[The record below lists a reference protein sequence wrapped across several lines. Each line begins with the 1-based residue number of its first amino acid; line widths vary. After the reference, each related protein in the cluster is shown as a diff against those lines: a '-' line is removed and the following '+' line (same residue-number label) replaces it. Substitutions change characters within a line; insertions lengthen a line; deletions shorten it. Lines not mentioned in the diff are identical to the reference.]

1 MKLNVGSDVTELK
14 LPEVNIHPVP
24 GLTLQDVPVKFELF
38 EFIVTAAGVK
48 EKGAQCVASMSDKV
62 NCGEPE
68 VTIVIELLAWSHAF
82 ETVCVTV

>member
-14 LPEVNIHPVP
+14 LPEVNSHPVL
-24 GLTLQDVPVKFELF
+24 GLTLHEVPIRLELF
-38 EFIVTAAGVK
+38 ELIVTADGVK

-68 VTIVIELLAWSHAF
+68 VIIVIESLTCPQLF
-82 ETVCVTV
+82 TTV